1 MIAAETV
8 IAKKLKIKFSTQRT
22 EAVSGIKTCESG
34 RNADKNYGSRACD
47 TQSTRLKPV
56 VPGANKRGPSC
67 MVEGQP
73 EKKRKMDRSVTHQC
87 FSLLKSL
94 INNPSGWAFREPVD
108 PVALNIP
115 DYFSII
121 SNPMDLGTIKSK
133 LEKNQYSGAEEFA
146 ADVRLTFS
154 NAMLYNP
161 PTNYVHQMAES
172 MNKIFETK
180 WKSLEGKWKCQRS
193 KSGDGKI
200 LSGKPKEI
208 SGTRQNCPETPPLR
222 NSGLPKKSKLSENET
237 MRSSLNAR
245 AAEVKL
251 SKPMEIHRALH
262 QNSYKGTSSGRN
274 VCCSISV
281 KPSLSPVVNECGASG
296 RSASQCCFPSDST
309 HASSDISSERS
320 SGRDDNACGTDVAK
334 LGIKRES
341 MSTSQMSKS
350 DPDSD
355 GAVSALDDENACLSS
370 QRMTSATD
378 VTSGE
383 GLGPPIYDVQ
393 LSPTKALRAAIVRH
407 RFAET
412 ILKAQHKTLLDHGDK
427 GDPVKM
433 QQEKERLERRQRE
446 EKAWIEAQIR
456 AAEAASRMRE
466 EIELKKQREKEREAA
481 RIALQKME
489 KTADIEQNLE
499 ILKELEKLSGG
510 SLSYHFRIGSKR
522 VTNGEMEAAYTG
534 SPLERLGLFIKDDIW
549 DEDEM
554 VVNGDEEE
562 GEIFP

>member
-172 MNKIFETK
+172 MNKI
-180 WKSLEGKWKCQRS
+180 L
-193 KSGDGKI
+193 
-200 LSGKPKEI
+200 
-208 SGTRQNCPETPPLR
+208 RQNGSPWRE
-222 NSGLPKKSKLSENET
+222 NGNAKGL
-237 MRSSLNAR
+237 SL
-245 AAEVKL
+245 VKL

-466 EIELKKQREKEREAA
+466 EIELKNKGRK
-481 RIALQKME
+481 K
-489 KTADIEQNLE
+489 
-499 ILKELEKLSGG
+499 EKL
-510 SLSYHFRIGSKR
+510 LELHCRSKR

-554 VVNGDEEE
+554 VVNGDERKEKYFHE
-562 GEIFP
+562 YLNL